1 MLPTTLSYDGT
12 AILAVVAGVGPPA
25 DFLKA
30 TEHQQLLISTDLD
43 QIQCGDLELRG
54 SVSHY

>member
-1 MLPTTLSYDGT
+1 MLPTVIGNGGT
-12 AILAVVAGVGPPA
+12 DMLPVVAGVGPPT

-30 TEHQQLLISTDLD
+30 TDQQQLLIFIDLD
-43 QIQCGDLELRG
+43 QIPCGDLELRG

>member
-1 MLPTTLSYDGT
+1 MLPTVIGNDSTD
-12 AILAVVAGVGPPA
+12 ILPVVAGVGPPT

-30 TEHQQLLISTDLD
+30 TEQQQLLISTDLD

>member
-1 MLPTTLSYDGT
+1 VLPTDAGSDGT
-12 AILAVVAGVGPPA
+12 GILPVLAGGGPPT

-30 TEHQQLLISTDLD
+30 TEQQQLLISADLD